1 MAVKTLLNSFKNL
14 ANLSLTAATSARR
27 IPILNAS
34 NEVIGSD
41 SMPNVLKA
49 LMSSS
54 IPVANVNQAM
64 FNGDLAKAVF
74 DNVFIALTEVSNGA
88 TRSCRLSDF
97 ATYNNSS
104 YVVDGVLI
112 VEGGESLVIA
122 KDQMTLPWG
131 NTSDSHTATGNPVIS
146 DRKLVL
152 KNTLEGDVLTA
163 QAYTKDE
170 YKPTTTAIGYV
181 SNYSTINGYSSGQ
194 SYASRGAGNWFL
206 SSIKQLMMI
215 RANACKI
222 NLAIALIGGTQ
233 LDLTQAYWS
242 STESSTNYAWYL
254 YFSTG
259 AVNYTGKK
267 YSYRVRPVS
276 AF

>member
-1 MAVKTLLNSFKNL
+1 MAVKTLLNSFKAL
-14 ANLSLTAATSARR
+14 ANLSLTAATNARR

-34 NEVIGSD
+34 NEMVGSD
-41 SMPNVLKA
+41 SMANVLKA
-49 LMSSS
+49 LMASS
-54 IPVANVNQAM
+54 PEVAQDL
-64 FNGDLAKAVF
+64 FNGNVAKALF
-74 DNVFIALTEVSNGA
+74 DNIFIAVTQVSNGYSLA
-88 TRSCRLSDF
+88 CRISDW

-131 NTSDSHTATGNPVIS
+131 NTSDSHTAT
-146 DRKLVL
+146 
-152 KNTLEGDVLTA
+152 GDVLTA

-206 SSIKQLMMI
+206 PSIKQLMMI

-222 NLAIALIGGTQ
+222 NLAMALIGGTQ
-233 LDLTQAYWS
+233 LDLTQVYWS
-242 STESSTNYAWYL
+242 STEYSASNAWIL
-254 YFSTG
+254 YFSNG
-259 AVNYTGKK
+259 NVGGSYKK
-267 YSYRVRPVS
+267 SSCRVRPVA

>member
-1 MAVKTLLNSFKNL
+1 MAVKTLLNSFKSL

-41 SMPNVLKA
+41 SMANVLKA
-49 LMSSS
+49 LMASS
-54 IPVANVNQAM
+54 PAAAQDL
-64 FNGDLAKAVF
+64 FNGNVAKALF
-74 DNVFIALTEVSNGA
+74 DNIFIAVTRVSDGVSM
-88 TRSCRLSDF
+88 SCRISDW

-194 SYASRGAGNWFL
+194 SYASRGAGSWFL
-206 SSIKQLMMI
+206 PSIKQLMMI

-222 NLAIALIGGTQ
+222 NLVMALIGGTQ
-233 LDLTQAYWS
+233 LELTQAYWS
-242 STESSTNYAWYL
+242 STEYSTNTAWSL
-254 YFSTG
+254 SFSLG
-259 AVNYTGKK
+259 YVYTSNKK
-267 YSYRVRPVS
+267 HSNRVRPVA